1 MNEILF
7 MVFTY
12 ITTKLV
18 TDLWSKLFDK
28 THGDSINEAW
38 GVFCWFLRL
47 SLEMHKLQDHFKNS

>member
-28 THGDSINEAW
+28 IYGDSINKAW
-38 GVFCWFLRL
+38 LYFVRF
-47 SLEMHKLQDHFKNS
+47 

>member
-28 THGDSINEAW
+28 THGDSTNEAW
-38 GVFCWFLRL
+38 GVFAGF
-47 SLEMHKLQDHFKNS
+47 